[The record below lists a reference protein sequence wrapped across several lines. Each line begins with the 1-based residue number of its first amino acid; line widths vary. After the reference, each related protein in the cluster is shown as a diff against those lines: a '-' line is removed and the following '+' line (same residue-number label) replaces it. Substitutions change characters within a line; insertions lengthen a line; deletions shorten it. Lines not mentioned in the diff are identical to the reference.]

1 MPQRQQKMPGEQ
13 QSGQYGPEEGK
24 GFCSWKFLP
33 FSFFHVFQAPLRCLP
48 FFGRRMPQVKERD
61 ESSNG
66 GSSLFFGKSSGNNI
80 RGGNP
85 TFLNVIR
92 KVRLP
97 FFLCVTGF
105 LFLFSVCQGVVLPAL
120 ACTEE
125 GGILSS
131 HFPGM
136 EKTGGVGKEK
146 TAESA
151 LSCGIPSHISD
162 SLLFSRHARILN
174 TGRFR
179 AFSEN
184 GGDGGGRAFSSA
196 SSFCFSH
203 RDHAVSFFCA
213 WSSFPGTTLRERL
226 LTRERILS
234 RTLPV
239 RAGPEKTDGLSPA

>member
-1 MPQRQQKMPGEQ
+1 M
-13 QSGQYGPEEGK
+13 
-24 GFCSWKFLP
+24 
-33 FSFFHVFQAPLRCLP
+33 
-48 FFGRRMPQVKERD
+48 KERD

-80 RGGNP
+80 RGENP

-162 SLLFSRHARILN
+162 SLLFSIHFLYSFIHSVFKLQYLFIYTMARREGSDFGMQGLISIIN
-174 TGRFR
+174 DIQEVFSIVGR
-179 AFSEN
+179 N
-184 GGDGGGRAFSSA
+184 LSS
-196 SSFCFSH
+196 
-203 RDHAVSFFCA
+203 
-213 WSSFPGTTLRERL
+213 L
-226 LTRERILS
+226 
-234 RTLPV
+234 
-239 RAGPEKTDGLSPA
+239 